1 MARDGLLPEVLS
13 RIHPRLQTPHIVTL
27 VTGLGVVL
35 GAAFFPVGKLADISN
50 SGTLFAFLVVSV
62 SVMMLRRSDPDR
74 RRPFRAPMLKIV
86 GPLSVIGCIVLFVYL
101 PLSSQLVLP
110 VWGGIGLAFYFL
122 HGRRRSHMRPGQI
135 TH

>member
-74 RRPFRAPMLKIV
+74 RRPFRAPMLQIV

-110 VWGGIGLAFYFL
+110 AWGGIGLAFYFL